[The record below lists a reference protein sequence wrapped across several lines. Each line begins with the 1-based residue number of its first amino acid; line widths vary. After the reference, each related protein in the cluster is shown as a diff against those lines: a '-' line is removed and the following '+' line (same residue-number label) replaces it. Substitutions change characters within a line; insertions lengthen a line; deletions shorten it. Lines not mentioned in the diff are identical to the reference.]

1 MSKKLADLWKS
12 LPEDQKQM
20 YVEQSRIE
28 SEIMSPVLSS
38 GLSHK
43 KETSPTERLA
53 YSNFAAIMRR
63 DKPGEGTSSRSLVGF
78 SEANLREIID
88 QKWGSMSQSERLK
101 YVSSLTDT
109 SDGDQKQNMGM
120 MEEHNFTENN

>member
-1 MSKKLADLWKS
+1 
-12 LPEDQKQM
+12 
-20 YVEQSRIE
+20 
-28 SEIMSPVLSS
+28 
-38 GLSHK
+38 
-43 KETSPTERLA
+43 
-53 YSNFAAIMRR
+53 MRR

-120 MEEHNFTENN
+120 MEEHNFTENNW